1 MIESKTSLIRVAV
14 TFAFFIVVTGC
25 GREGGYVEPPPPE
38 VDVVQPEA
46 RSVVDYIE
54 MTGTLESVQAVEIRA
69 RVEGFLQSIEF
80 EEGDFVREG
89 ELLYVIDPAEYKS
102 RVERSQGAR
111 DVAAATLGLREATLA
126 RFRQARKSGAV
137 SEIDVIEAMAE
148 REVALANLAA
158 AEAEL
163 RNARLDLSYTEIL
176 APNDGRVGRSFV
188 DPGNL
193 VGANEKTL
201 LTVLVQYDP
210 IHAVFSINERQLLAL
225 ARDEEA
231 PEPGDTVDSPP
242 ERWSHVEVQLGRSSD
257 EGYPFSGRLDYADV
271 GVESETGTFLLR
283 ARYENAFPYELFPGL
298 FVRGRIAIDEREG
311 ILYVPERALGA
322 DQRGRYVLVVDEEN
336 VAQYRPVELG
346 VLKDG
351 MRAIESGLEPG
362 ERIITNGLLR
372 ARPGAKV
379 TPVAAEGGSS

>member
-1 MIESKTSLIRVAV
+1 MIESKASLTGVAATLV
-14 TFAFFIVVTGC
+14 LSFVLVGC
-25 GREGGYVEPPPPE
+25 GRGGGYVEPPAPE
-38 VDVVQPEA
+38 VDVVEPEA
-46 RSVVDYIE
+46 RSVVDYVE

-80 EEGDFVREG
+80 AEGDFVRKG
-89 ELLYVIDPAEYKS
+89 DLLYLIDPAEYES
-102 RVERSQGAR
+102 RVERSQGSR
-111 DVAAATLGLREATLA
+111 DVAAATLELREATLT
-126 RFRQARKSGAV
+126 RLRQARKTGAV
-137 SEIDVIEAMAE
+137 SEIDVIEAAAE
-148 REVALANLAA
+148 REVAAANLAA

-163 RNARLDLSYTEIL
+163 RNAELDLSYTKIR
-176 APNDGRVGRSFV
+176 APNDGRIGRSTV

-225 ARDEEA
+225 SLDKAPDENE
-231 PEPGDTVDSPP
+231 TVDDAP
-242 ERWSHVEVQLGRSSD
+242 ERWSRIEVQLGRSSD

-271 GVESETGTFLLR
+271 AVDSETGTFLLR
-283 ARYENAFPYELFPGL
+283 ARYENPHPHELFPGL
-298 FVRGRIAIDEREG
+298 FVRGRIAINERDG
-311 ILYVPERALGA
+311 ILHVPERALGA

-362 ERIITNGLLR
+362 ERVITNGLLR
-372 ARPGAKV
+372 ARPGSKV
-379 TPVAAEGGSS
+379 TPVPDEGGSS